1 MKLFKV
7 SACADGLYNSDY
19 EQSSQ
24 CGGGDDDDDVLEF
37 IHLFLGCKY
46 FSDTIC
52 CNLHNKK
59 HRNQIV

>member
-7 SACADGLYNSDY
+7 CACADGLCNSDY

-24 CGGGDDDDDVLEF
+24 CGDGEDDYVLEF

-46 FSDTIC
+46 FSDTI
-52 CNLHNKK
+52 
-59 HRNQIV
+59 